1 MKKLIFTYFDSK
13 KTEKNTAVF
22 VQKKKIMI
30 YLLTA
35 RRTGAL
41 FSQMPK
47 SMLCMMT
54 PESPLSKVRCP
65 RKLAC
70 FLLLFFLSLPFFT
83 EAVSAPVVN
92 TEIQRIKRE
101 RQSVEKTL
109 KRLQQEL
116 RVYQSK
122 LNAASSKEKQ
132 SLKTLENIRR
142 QILVTE
148 KLIGENQSY
157 LATLDGDIDSLG
169 NELST
174 NRQTHARLSD
184 GFRRTAVSVY
194 KYGRNREAEQL
205 FASESVN
212 DALVRSKYMGF
223 FSRAVGGDVD
233 RLQKSAA
240 QLENNRAALQQR
252 YREKAAL
259 VREQERQLIT
269 YARNRKEKEV
279 ALVQLK
285 KDKQQFAAQLNT
297 VKQKRQQ
304 LQSKIQNLVMAEQKA
319 VAAETTRRQQQLE
332 ARRLEAKRLE
342 AERQMSQ
349 KKPEAERPSGGGKK
363 TPASVK
369 ARKETY
375 ASRKEVT
382 IVPDYSSKDLESVSA
397 DFDKAYGSLPWPVR
411 GGVVSQ
417 KFGTSQDRDLKIVTT
432 NNGIDISVP
441 AGTPVRAVSGG
452 KVVQIA
458 YLPTFGNI
466 VIIRHPNSYL
476 TVYANLGGL
485 NVAKNDI
492 IKSQQLIGVSGKMPE
507 GGSVVHFEIWKGK
520 VKQNPERW
528 LRR

>member
-35 RRTGAL
+35 RRTGVF

-54 PESPLSKVRCP
+54 PESPLSRVRCS

-83 EAVSAPVVN
+83 DAVSAPVVN

-122 LNAASSKEKQ
+122 LSAASSREKQ

-157 LATLDGDIDSLG
+157 LAALDGDIDSLG
-169 NELST
+169 NELSA
-174 NRQTHARLSD
+174 NRRTHARLSE

-269 YARNRKEKEV
+269 YARNRKEKEM

-319 VAAETTRRQQQLE
+319 VAAETARRQQQLE

-342 AERQMSQ
+342 EERQMSQ
-349 KKPEAERPSGGGKK
+349 KKPETERPSGSGKK
-363 TPASVK
+363 APASVK
-369 ARKETY
+369 AGKETY

-382 IVPDYSSKDLESVSA
+382 IVPDYSSKDIESVSA

>member
-1 MKKLIFTYFDSK
+1 MYM
-13 KTEKNTAVF
+13 
-22 VQKKKIMI
+22 MI
-30 YLLTA
+30 
-35 RRTGAL
+35 
-41 FSQMPK
+41 
-47 SMLCMMT
+47 
-54 PESPLSKVRCP
+54 PESPLPRVRCP
-65 RKLAC
+65 QKLVC
-70 FLLLFFLSLPFFT
+70 FLLLFFLSLPSFT
-83 EAVSAPVVN
+83 AAVSAPVVN

-101 RQSVEKTL
+101 RLSVEKTL

-122 LNAASSKEKQ
+122 LNTASKQEKQ

-148 KLIGENQSY
+148 KLISENQSY

-169 NELST
+169 NELNV
-174 NRQTHARLSD
+174 NRKTHDRLSE

-205 FASESVN
+205 FASESIN

-233 RLQKSAA
+233 RLQKSAV
-240 QLENNRAALQQR
+240 QLENNRATLQQR

-259 VREQERQLIT
+259 VREQERQLKN
-269 YARNRKEKEV
+269 YAQNRKEKESV
-279 ALVQLK
+279 LVQLK
-285 KDKQQFAAQLNT
+285 KDKQQYVAQLNT

-319 VAAETTRRQQQLE
+319 VAAEAARRQQQLE
-332 ARRLEAKRLE
+332 ARRLEASRLEAKRLE
-342 AERQMSQ
+342 EKRLLSQ
-349 KKPEAERPSGGGKK
+349 KKPEPERSGEREGKP
-363 TPASVK
+363 PASVK
-369 ARKETY
+369 ARQEKY

-382 IVPDYSSKDLESVSA
+382 IVPDYTSKDIESVSA
-397 DFDKAYGSLPWPVR
+397 DFDKTYGSLPWPVR

-417 KFGTSQDRDLKIVTT
+417 KFGTTQDRDLKIVTT

-476 TVYANLGGL
+476 TVYANLGAL

>member
-1 MKKLIFTYFDSK
+1 MF
-13 KTEKNTAVF
+13 
-22 VQKKKIMI
+22 
-30 YLLTA
+30 
-35 RRTGAL
+35 
-41 FSQMPK
+41 
-47 SMLCMMT
+47 MMT
-54 PESPLSKVRCP
+54 PESPLPRVRCP
-65 RKLAC
+65 QSLVC
-70 FLLLFFLSLPFFT
+70 FLLLFFLSLPSFT
-83 EAVSAPVVN
+83 AAFSAPVVN

-116 RVYQSK
+116 RLYQSK
-122 LNAASSKEKQ
+122 LNAASNKEKQ

-148 KLIGENQSY
+148 KLISENQTY

-169 NELST
+169 NELSV
-174 NRQTHARLSD
+174 NRRTHARLSD

-233 RLQKSAA
+233 KLQKSAA
-240 QLENNRAALQQR
+240 RLENNRAALQQR

-259 VREQERQLIT
+259 VLEQERQLKN

-285 KDKQQFAAQLNT
+285 KDKQQYTAQLNT

-304 LQSKIQNLVMAEQKA
+304 LQSKIQSLVMAEQKA
-319 VAAETTRRQQQLE
+319 VAAETARRQQQLE
-332 ARRLEAKRLE
+332 ARRLEARRLE
-342 AERQMSQ
+342 EQRQMSQ
-349 KKPEAERPSGGGKK
+349 KKPEAEGPSGSGKK
-363 TPASVK
+363 TPARVK
-369 ARKETY
+369 AKQKTY

-492 IKSQQLIGVSGKMPE
+492 IKSQQLIGISGKMPE